1 MAKGLLMT
9 YALWA
14 VGGPAGLHHLYLG
27 RDSHALLWMLTLGGG
42 GLGWLWE
49 FWKLPSFVAQANRAQ
64 GQRHSSGRGTPPLS
78 PIRFAAQMI
87 VGIYFGLV
95 ALISLSF
102 MASFYIVG
110 LPLAVGLGVLLV
122 AAVGNQTSD
131 FKHTLGVAFLISP
144 IFYGRPIAIL
154 PISLA
159 ASITAQKHRR
169 YKTSTGS
176 ETLSVRL
183 YRLGLAYLAFTGPLA
198 YSTLCNTAA
207 TLSYVAETLGSFLS
221 WFSFFPLLGHL
232 MESVLLLP
240 YRVWSLLVGD
250 HGFSSGYFQEW
261 EKLYEFVQSFQD
273 EKRQLAYQVSFSP
286 LSFLS
291 GMAPG
296 VQLSLI
302 GAGAPYMEVLFSH
315 LLAQGPEGCPGF
327 FGLLCAM
334 DEGAEALKG
343 SGKRYICIIYFLLRY
358 DIKYTHFMYMPV

>member
-1 MAKGLLMT
+1 MAKGLLVT

-49 FWKLPSFVAQANRAQ
+49 FWKLPSFVAQANRTQ
-64 GQRHSSGRGTPPLS
+64 GQRQISGGRTPPLS
-78 PIRFAAQMI
+78 LIRFVAQMT

-102 MASFYIVG
+102 MANFYIVG

-131 FKHTLGVAFLISP
+131 FKNTLGAAFLTSP
-144 IFYGRPIAIL
+144 LFYGRPIAIL

-169 YKTSTGS
+169 YKASVGS
-176 ETLSVRL
+176 KTLSVRL

-198 YSTLCNTAA
+198 YSAVCNTAA

-221 WFSFFPLLGHL
+221 WFSFFPLLAPL

-240 YRVWSLLVGD
+240 YRVWRLLVGD
-250 HGFSSGYFQEW
+250 PGFSSGYLQQW
-261 EKLYEFVQSFQD
+261 EKLYEFVSSFQD
-273 EKRQLAYQVSFSP
+273 EKRQLAYQVRFCS
-286 LSFLS
+286 LSFL
-291 GMAPG
+291 GGTALG
-296 VQLSLI
+296 IRLSLI
-302 GAGAPYMEVLFSH
+302 GNDAP
-315 LLAQGPEGCPGF
+315 
-327 FGLLCAM
+327 LCGSAVFM
-334 DEGAEALKG
+334 SAG
-343 SGKRYICIIYFLLRY
+343 SGPRRVSWFLWASVCHGDSTEDLVVSGKGYIYIVYF
-358 DIKYTHFMYMPV
+358 H